1 MTNLTLTASTEF
13 LEQILKFAKNLA
25 KTQNEKLEISTNFTA
40 KNNTLNIIKEAR
52 NNINLSKSYTDINEL
67 RKDLLND

>member
-1 MTNLTLTASTEF
+1 MTNLTLTASAEF

-25 KTQNEKLEISTNFTA
+25 KTQNEKLEIYTNFTA
-40 KNNTLNIIKEAR
+40 KNNTLKIIKEAR

>member
-1 MTNLTLTASTEF
+1 MTNLTLTASAEF

-25 KTQNEKLEISTNFTA
+25 KTQNEKLEIYTNFTE